1 MTSTKSSSSET
12 QNPIKETIAKYNQE
26 TSQDLMVLDAFML
39 LCVVVGVMLFAYA
52 VIVGNFPYN
61 SFLAGFGSSVASF
74 VLTAGLRTKLSAL
87 KSPNN
92 LNECNHV
99 SSISS
104 PTKPLYSASSAFSEY
119 IFCNLVLH
127 FIIFNFIG

>member
-1 MTSTKSSSSET
+1 MTSTKSPSAEN
-12 QNPIKETIAKYNQE
+12 QNPIKETIAKYKQE

-39 LCVVVGVMLFAYA
+39 LCVVVGVMQFVYA
-52 VIVGNFPYN
+52 VIVGNYPYN

-74 VLTAGLRTKLSAL
+74 VLTAGLRTKLSEL
-87 KSPNN
+87 KSFNN
-92 LNECNHV
+92 VKESKDS

-104 PTKPLYSASSAFSEY
+104 PTKPLFTASSAFSEY
-119 IFCNLVLH
+119 IVCNIVLH